1 VDRGEAGICER
12 TGFRIP
18 DAADVGGGDRM
29 RGGQTVHVIDD
40 DDALRDSIRLFL
52 TTEGFEVRTY
62 ASAVE
67 FLTDLDTLP
76 GGCIVTDVRM
86 PGMSGMELLARISAL
101 GRTMPVIVVTG
112 HADVP
117 LAVTAM
123 KEGAVDL
130 LEKPFEVEDLMGSV
144 RRALALGQDAQE
156 IVANAEETRAR
167 LAALSARETEVLDR
181 LVKGQPNKV
190 IAYEMGI
197 SPRTV
202 EVHRANVMRKTQAAN
217 LSELIRMFLNVDLGG
232 AAGRG

>member
-1 VDRGEAGICER
+1 M
-12 TGFRIP
+12 T
-18 DAADVGGGDRM
+18 
-29 RGGQTVHVIDD
+29 GGQTVHVIDD

-52 TTEGFEVRTY
+52 TTEGLDVRTY
-62 ASAVE
+62 ASALE

-76 GGCIVTDVRM
+76 AGCVVTDVRM
-86 PGMSGMELLARISAL
+86 PGMSGMELLARISAH

-130 LEKPFEVEDLMGSV
+130 LEKPFEVEELMGSV
-144 RRALALGQDAQE
+144 RRALALGQDALQSD
-156 IVANAEETRAR
+156 ANAEEARTR
-167 LAALSARETEVLDR
+167 LAALSGRETEVLDR

-232 AAGRG
+232 AAG